1 MQLTIRIPLKLNFK
15 LEKFVFS
22 ISEFYYSLLKGTSFH
37 VYPGQNFAKRQFFF
51 ISLDLNKELI
61 EELKDKSH

>member
-1 MQLTIRIPLKLNFK
+1 MQLTVRIPLNFK
-15 LEKFVFS
+15 LQNMHFQLLG
-22 ISEFYYSLLKGTSFH
+22 FYYLLLKGTFFH

-61 EELKDKSH
+61 EEFKDKSH